1 MRNAPKNPANPK
13 VLVVDDMKS
22 MRNLIKACLGE
33 LGLTDVTEAA
43 DGKMALVQL
52 RSKPFDL
59 VICDW
64 DMPTMDG
71 LEVLREV
78 RSDERLATLRF
89 IMLTANAQSSK
100 VHEAISAGVSD
111 YVAKPFLPETLQ
123 KKVTRQL
130 SIGTSA

>member
-1 MRNAPKNPANPK
+1 MSKISTNPK

-33 LGLTDVTEAA
+33 LGLTEISEAT
-43 DGKMALVQL
+43 DGKMALALL

-71 LEVLREV
+71 LEVLRTV
-78 RSDERLATLRF
+78 RSEERLAELRF
-89 IMLTANAQSSK
+89 IMLTANALGSK
-100 VHEAISAGVSD
+100 VREAIDAGVSD

-123 KKVTRQL
+123 KKVARQL
-130 SIGTSA
+130 SR

>member
-1 MRNAPKNPANPK
+1 MRSISKVSANPK

-33 LGLTDVTEAA
+33 LGLTEISEAA
-43 DGKMALVQL
+43 DGKMALALL

-71 LEVLREV
+71 LEVLRAV
-78 RSDERLATLRF
+78 RSEERLAELRF
-89 IMLTANAQSSK
+89 IMLTANALDSK
-100 VHEAISAGVSD
+100 VREAINAGVSD

-130 SIGTSA
+130 SR